1 MLSFKVREYASYPP
15 GNFIGA
21 HEERIQTEPGT
32 AALLLMN
39 VYGFLMPKEHPARQ
53 GLVSIYGEAEI
64 ERREAMVRATIL
76 PAVEATRAAKLPVV
90 YVADSAPRIGLERS
104 HIRQVMVKHLG
115 IDPLEAYAE
124 DCNDPRE
131 YAPTS
136 SGRIVYAPE
145 LAPQP
150 HDHYIRKWVY
160 SGFHGTWLD
169 RLLRNLGVHT
179 LFCTGFN
186 GDSDLWC
193 TLLDGMWNGY
203 RIVLLRDGFAAV
215 HVPECEPVVDFTQRL
230 ELYTETCLGYTVSTN
245 DFVAA
250 CRAAAEVTA

>member
-1 MLSFKVREYASYPP
+1 MLTFKVREYASYPP

-21 HEERIQTEPGT
+21 HEERIQAEPGT
-32 AALLLMN
+32 VALLLVN
-39 VYGFLMPKEHPARQ
+39 VYGFLLPKDHPARQ
-53 GLVSIYGEAEI
+53 GLVGIYGEAEI
-64 ERREAMVRATIL
+64 QRRERIVRETIL
-76 PAVEATRAAKLPVV
+76 PAIGAARAAKLPVV
-90 YVADSAPRIGLERS
+90 YVADSAPRIALERS

-115 IDPLEAYAE
+115 IDPLEAFAE

-131 YAPTS
+131 YVS
-136 SGRIVYAPE
+136 SSAGRIAYAPE

-160 SGFHGTWLD
+160 SGFYGTWLD
-169 RLLRNLGVHT
+169 RLLRNLGVKT
-179 LFCTGFN
+179 LFCAGFN

-193 TLLDGMWNGY
+193 TALDGMWNGY

-215 HVPECEPVVDFTQRL
+215 HVPAYEPVIDFTQRL
-230 ELYTETCLGYTVSTN
+230 ELYAETNLGYTIAVH

-250 CRAAAEVTA
+250 CRAAVEVPA